1 MNLASIIIGALAL
14 VVGGVFGWLL
24 ARSEASRLRATLEA
38 ERRAGVEK
46 AALLDTAEARLREA
60 FSALSADALR
70 SNNQQFLEL
79 ANTSLSRFQQG
90 ASQDLEAREKAV
102 AALVKPLEDS
112 LKRMDEKLGSVEK
125 DRTSAYAELRTHM
138 EQMTLN
144 QVNLQTETRHLVT
157 ALRTPHIRGSWGEI
171 QLRRV
176 VEMAG
181 MVDHCDFDQQ
191 VSVDGDGDGAR
202 LRPDMV
208 IRLPGGKSIVV
219 DSKAPLDAY
228 LQAMEAA
235 DETAR
240 ARFLELHARQ
250 VKSHINQ
257 LAAKSYWKQ
266 FPDAP
271 DFVVMFLPG
280 ESFFSAACQCD
291 PTLVDTAVAES
302 VIPASPT
309 TLITL
314 LRTIQFGWRQER
326 IAESAGEISKL
337 GQDLHG
343 RLRVFG
349 NHLSDCG
356 RGLQRAISSY
366 NSAIGSFESRVMVS
380 ARRFRELG
388 AGTGDELE
396 ALEPVQEIPRRLS
409 SDAEASE

>member
-1 MNLASIIIGALAL
+1 MTTASILVVALAL
-14 VVGGVFGWLL
+14 VTGGLLGWLI
-24 ARSEASRLRATLEA
+24 ARSEVSRLRATLDA
-38 ERRAGVEK
+38 ERRAAVEK
-46 AALLDTAEARLREA
+46 AALLDTAEARLRDA
-60 FSALSADALR
+60 FSALSADALK

-79 ANTSLSRFQQG
+79 ATVSLTRFQDN
-90 ASQDLEAREKAV
+90 ASQGLEAREKAV

-112 LKRMDEKLGSVEK
+112 LKRMDDKLGLVEK

-144 QVNLQTETRHLVT
+144 QVNLQTETRHLVS

-181 MVDHCDFDQQ
+181 MVDHCDFDEQ
-191 VSVDGDGDGAR
+191 VSASDGDGGR
-202 LRPDMV
+202 LRPDMI

-219 DSKAPLDAY
+219 DSKAPLNAY
-228 LQAMEAA
+228 LQAMEAT
-235 DETAR
+235 DEDAR
-240 ARFLELHARQ
+240 ARYLEQHARQ
-250 VKSHINQ
+250 VKTHINQ
-257 LAAKSYWKQ
+257 LAAKRYWDQ

-291 PTLVDTAVAES
+291 PTLVDTAVSES

-326 IAESAGEISKL
+326 IAESAEEISKL
-337 GQDLHG
+337 GRDLHD
-343 RLRVFG
+343 RLRSFSG
-349 NHLSDCG
+349 HLADCG
-356 RGLQRAISSY
+356 KGIQRAITSY
-366 NSAIGSFESRVMVS
+366 NNAIGSFENRVMVS

-396 ALEPVQEIPRRLS
+396 VLEPVTVVAREVNG
-409 SDAEASE
+409 D